1 MDMLD
6 VFKLDVEFLSL
17 YRKAQLPIIAKEV
30 GVPYNVEGMK
40 TDAMRTVILD
50 HASRR
55 RYVPGLAQFFARG
68 ETPPEGITELLE
80 PVAKAA

>member
-1 MDMLD
+1 M
-6 VFKLDVEFLSL
+6 
-17 YRKAQLPIIAKEV
+17 
-30 GVPYNVEGMK
+30 PYNVEGVK

-55 RYVPGLAQFFARG
+55 RYVPGLARFFVRG
-68 ETPPEGITELLE
+68 DAPPEGIAELLE